1 MNIGEVRHT
10 FATACTT
17 LPFFHEG
24 YVAEYKAA
32 QVVFDAAMDE
42 VRADAL
48 NEAADEYRSG
58 QLTGV
63 FYGRDDYAREWLR
76 ARAARQ
82 LPQDSHPVSEA
93 NDG

>member
-1 MNIGEVRHT
+1 MSLGEIRHT

-17 LPFFHEG
+17 LPFFGEG
-24 YVAEYKAA
+24 YVAEYKTGQAI
-32 QVVFDAAMDE
+32 FDAALDQ

-48 NEAADEYRSG
+48 EEAADEYRSG
-58 QLTGV
+58 QLIGV

-82 LPQDSHPVSEA
+82 LSHDARLEEA
-93 NDG
+93 